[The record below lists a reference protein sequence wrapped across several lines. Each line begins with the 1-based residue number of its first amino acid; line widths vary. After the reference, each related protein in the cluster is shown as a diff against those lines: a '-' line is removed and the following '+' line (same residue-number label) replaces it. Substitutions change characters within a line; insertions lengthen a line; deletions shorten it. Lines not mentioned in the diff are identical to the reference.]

1 MEIDEDEEEVGMS
14 ERELL
19 KRIAELEERAT
30 VLEKRNRLVLKDQ
43 IRQGMKDLA
52 KPMRAE
58 FGLTKG

>member
-1 MEIDEDEEEVGMS
+1 MS

-52 KPMRAE
+52 KQMRAE